1 MLFPRVLPCHQQ
13 IQLIQ
18 QLVQLQMLQ
27 QEQQQHQQMEQEV
40 CGDGVG
46 GSDGDV
52 ECVGD
57 DHSSHCNF
65 LFFFLFCF
73 LFSPR

>member
-1 MLFPRVLPCHQQ
+1 
-13 IQLIQ
+13 
-18 QLVQLQMLQ
+18 
-27 QEQQQHQQMEQEV
+27 MEQEV

-57 DHSSHCNF
+57 DHGGHCNF
-65 LFFFLFCF
+65 FFKFFLF